1 MKKLLVA
8 NRGEIAIRA
17 FRAAT
22 QLGIRTVAILPVE
35 EERSGAL
42 HRIKADEAYVIG
54 AEGRPVR
61 AYLDHGAIVAKAV
74 EVGADAI
81 YPGYGFL
88 SESPALA
95 DACAAAGVTFVG
107 PSAEVLR
114 LTGNKMRA
122 RQAAEAAGL
131 PVLRQSA
138 PIDDGAAEGDIA
150 AAADEIGYPL
160 FVKAASGGGGRG
172 MRRVERA
179 GDLAE
184 AAQAARREAHSAFGD
199 GTVFLE
205 EAMTDVRHIEVQVL
219 ADAGGHVVHLYERDC
234 SVQRRFQKVVEM
246 APARDLDPAV
256 RERLLAD
263 AVRFAEAIGYENAGT
278 VEFLVEADSG
288 GAGGQSRASGGG
300 DADNGRQGGASGGG
314 TGGRHVFIEMNPR
327 IQVEHTVT
335 EEVTDVDLVES
346 QLRIAAGATLD
357 DLGLSQGSISLR
369 GCAMQCRVTAENPA
383 NDFRPDTGRI
393 VAYRPASGA
402 GVRLDGCVYQG
413 VEITPHFDSMIE
425 KITCRGP
432 SFETVVR
439 RMQRTLAEYRVRGVS
454 TNQPY
459 LQAILADAEFQAGPV
474 TTTFIDDRPELTA
487 ASVGADRATRLLRYL
502 ADVTVHQPN
511 GPAPTRVDPA
521 TKLPARADDPRA
533 VGVAAATSAEPADR
547 LPPASG
553 SVDPAGKLRP
563 GTGSPPAGSRQ
574 RLAELGPAGFAAELR
589 AATAVAVT
597 DTTLRDAHQSILAT
611 RLRTIDLVAGARQMA
626 HSMPQL
632 LSLECWGGATFDVA
646 LRFLHE
652 DPWERLRQIRA
663 AAPNICTQML
673 LRGRNTVGY
682 SPYPDTVA
690 HEFVAEAAA
699 CGMDIFRV
707 FDAFNSIDQMRP
719 AIDAVIDAGAVAEGT
734 ICYSGNLSSPHEDLY
749 TLDYY
754 LGVAEQL
761 DRAGAHILCIK
772 DMAGLLRPP
781 AAATL
786 VSALRERFGQPVHL
800 HTHDTGG
807 GQLATYLAAVDA
819 GVNAIDAAAPPLS
832 GMTSQP
838 SIASVVAMTDDTER
852 ATGLSLD
859 AIGDMEPYWEAVR
872 RVYAPFE
879 AGLPSPTGTVYR
891 HEIPGGQL
899 SNLRTQATALGLG
912 HRFEEVE
919 RLYAACNELLG
930 RPIKVTPSS
939 KVVGD
944 LALHL
949 VASGVTPDELAAR
962 PAEADLPDSVIGFLH
977 GELGTPP
984 GGFPEPFRTQATEGR
999 DWAPNAKD
1007 LTDNDLAGLAAD
1019 RSATLNRLLFP
1030 TPAAAQ
1036 AENAERYGD
1045 LSVLPSLLF
1054 WYGLE
1059 PRADDTA
1066 VVLGPGVRLLL
1077 GLRSISEPN
1086 DEGIRM
1092 VSFRVNGQPRDIDTL
1107 DRTVAADRTEHAR
1120 ADPSVPGHVAAPFR
1134 GSVNVSVAEGDHVT
1148 AGDTVA
1154 VIEAMKM
1161 ESSISAPVT
1170 GTVVSVAAT
1179 PGALLEPGDLIAEIR
1194 PAGRSGSPE
1203 TDHDA

>member
-54 AEGRPVR
+54 EEGRPVR
-61 AYLDHGAIVAKAV
+61 AYLDHEAIVSTAV

-122 RQAAEAAGL
+122 REAAEEAGL
-131 PVLRQSA
+131 PVLRQSV
-138 PIDDGAAEGDIA
+138 PVDGVAADITNTA
-150 AAADEIGYPL
+150 AAIGYPL

-172 MRRVERA
+172 MRRVERPD
-179 GDLAE
+179 DLAE
-184 AAQAARREAHSAFGD
+184 AVEAARREAHSAFGD

-205 EAMTDVRHIEVQVL
+205 EAMTDVRHIEAQVL
-219 ADAGGHVVHLYERDC
+219 ADGGGNVVHLFERDC

-246 APARDLDPAV
+246 APARDLGDGV
-256 RERLLAD
+256 RQQLLAD
-263 AVRFAEAIGYENAGT
+263 AVRFAEAIGYVNAGT
-278 VEFLVEADSG
+278 VEFLV
-288 GAGGQSRASGGG
+288 
-300 DADNGRQGGASGGG
+300 DA
-314 TGGRHVFIEMNPR
+314 GGRHVFIEMNPR

-335 EEVTDVDLVES
+335 EEVTDIDLVES
-346 QLRIAAGATLD
+346 QLRIASGATLA
-357 DLGLSQGSISLR
+357 DLRLSQERISLR
-369 GCAMQCRVTAENPA
+369 GVAMQCRVTAENPA

-432 SFETVVR
+432 DFDTVVR

-459 LQAILADAEFQAGPV
+459 LQAILADSQFRAGPV

-502 ADVTVHQPN
+502 ADVTVHRPN
-511 GPAPTRVDPA
+511 GPAPTSTDPA
-521 TKLPARADDPRA
+521 
-533 VGVAAATSAEPADR
+533 S
-547 LPPASG
+547 
-553 SVDPAGKLRP
+553 KLRATP
-563 GTGSPPAGSRQ
+563 PTPPAGSRQ
-574 RLAELGPAGFAAELR
+574 RLDELGPAGFAADLR
-589 AATAVAVT
+589 AASNVAVT

-626 HSMPQL
+626 HHMAQL
-632 LSLECWGGATFDVA
+632 LSIECWGGATFDVA

-652 DPWERLRQIRA
+652 DPWERLRRIRA
-663 AAPNICTQML
+663 AVPNICTQML

-719 AIDAVIDAGAVAEGT
+719 AIEAVIDAGAVAEGT
-734 ICYSGNLSSPHEDLY
+734 ICYSGNLTSPDEDLY
-749 TLDYY
+749 TRDYY

-761 DRAGAHILCIK
+761 DGAGAHILCIK

-781 AAATL
+781 AATTL
-786 VSALRERFGQPVHL
+786 VSALRDRFPQPVHL
-800 HTHDTGG
+800 HTHDTAG
-807 GQLATYLAAVDA
+807 GQLATYLAAIESGVDA
-819 GVNAIDAAAPPLS
+819 IDGAAPPLS

-838 SIASVVAMTDDTER
+838 SIASIVAMTDDTER

-879 AGLPSPTGTVYR
+879 AGLQSPTGTVYR

-899 SNLRTQATALGLG
+899 SNLRAQARALGLG

-949 VASGVTPDELAAR
+949 VASGVTPDELAAH
-962 PAEADLPDSVIGFLH
+962 PAAADLPDSVIGFLH

-999 DWAPNAKD
+999 DWTPKTKD
-1007 LTDNDLAGLAAD
+1007 LSDDDLAGLAGD
-1019 RSATLNRLLFP
+1019 RAGTLNRLLFS
-1030 TPAAAQ
+1030 TPSAAQ
-1036 AENAERYGD
+1036 AENTERYGD

-1054 WYGLE
+1054 WYGLDAHAE
-1059 PRADDTA
+1059 DTA
-1066 VVLGPGVRLLL
+1066 VALGPGVRLLL

-1107 DRTVAADRTEHAR
+1107 DRTVAADRPTHAR
-1120 ADPSVPGHVAAPFR
+1120 ADSSVPGHVAAPFR
-1134 GSVNVSVAEGDHVT
+1134 GSVNVSVAEGDLVS
-1148 AGDTVA
+1148 AGDTIA

-1170 GTVVSVAAT
+1170 GTVVSIAAA

-1203 TDHDA
+1203 TEHDT

>member
-54 AEGRPVR
+54 EEGRPVR
-61 AYLDHGAIVAKAV
+61 AYLDHEAIVATAV

-95 DACAAAGVTFVG
+95 YACAAAGVTFVG

-122 RQAAEAAGL
+122 RRAAEEAGL
-131 PVLRQSA
+131 PVLAQSA
-138 PIDDGAAEGDIA
+138 PVDDGAAEADIVA
-150 AAADEIGYPL
+150 AATEIGFPL

-172 MRRVERA
+172 MRRVERPD
-179 GDLAE
+179 DLSE
-184 AAQAARREAHSAFGD
+184 AVNAARREAHSAFGD

-205 EAMTDVRHIEVQVL
+205 EAMADVRHIEAQIL
-219 ADAGGHVVHLYERDC
+219 ADGGGHVVHLFERDC

-246 APARDLDPAV
+246 APARDLDPV
-256 RERLLAD
+256 TRQRLLAD
-263 AVRFAEAIGYENAGT
+263 AVRFAQAIGYENAGT
-278 VEFLVEADSG
+278 VEFLVETAAQGAGRGDRARHERG
-288 GAGGQSRASGGG
+288 GAEVAH
-300 DADNGRQGGASGGG
+300 
-314 TGGRHVFIEMNPR
+314 RHVFIEMNPR

-335 EEVTDVDLVES
+335 EEVTDIDLVES
-346 QLRIAAGATLD
+346 QLRIASGATLA
-357 DLGLSQGSISLR
+357 DLGLSQERISLR
-369 GCAMQCRVTAENPA
+369 GVAMQCRVTAENPA

-432 SFETVVR
+432 DFDTVVR

-459 LQAILADAEFQAGPV
+459 LQAILADSQFRAGPV

-502 ADVTVHQPN
+502 ADVTIHQPH
-511 GPAPTRVDPA
+511 GPAPTDVDPA
-521 TKLPARADDPRA
+521 TKLGVTPR
-533 VGVAAATSAEPADR
+533 TPS
-547 LPPASG
+547 
-553 SVDPAGKLRP
+553 
-563 GTGSPPAGSRQ
+563 AGSKQ
-574 RLAELGPAGFAAELR
+574 RLDELGPAGFAADLR
-589 AATAVAVT
+589 AANAVAVT

-626 HSMPQL
+626 HVMPQL
-632 LSLECWGGATFDVA
+632 FSLECWGGATFDVA

-652 DPWERLRQIRA
+652 DPWQRLRQIRA

-682 SPYPDTVA
+682 SPYPDTLA
-690 HEFVAEAAA
+690 HQFVAEAAE

-719 AIDAVIDAGAVAEGT
+719 AIEAVIDAGAIAEGT
-734 ICYSGNLSSPHEDLY
+734 ICYSGNLTSPDEDLY

-754 LGVAEQL
+754 LGIASQL
-761 DRAGAHILCIK
+761 DQAGAHILCIK

-786 VSALRERFGQPVHL
+786 VIALRDRFSQPVHL

-807 GQLATYLAAVDA
+807 GQLATYLAAIDA
-819 GVNAIDAAAPPLS
+819 GVDAIDGAAPPLS

-838 SIASVVAMTDDTER
+838 SIASIVAMTDDTER

-859 AIGDMEPYWEAVR
+859 AVGDMEPYWEAVR

-879 AGLPSPTGTVYR
+879 AGLASPTGTVYR

-899 SNLRTQATALGLG
+899 SNLRSQARALGIG

-919 RLYAACNELLG
+919 QLYAACNELLG

-949 VASGVTPDELAAR
+949 VASGVTPDELAAH
-962 PAEADLPDSVIGFLH
+962 PASADLPDSVIGFLH

-984 GGFPEPFRTQATEGR
+984 GGFAEPFRSQAIQGR
-999 DWAPNAKD
+999 DWAPKTSD
-1007 LTDNDLAGLAAD
+1007 LSDDDMAGLAGD
-1019 RSATLNRLLFP
+1019 RAGTLNRLLFP
-1030 TPAAAQ
+1030 TPSAAQ
-1036 AENAERYGD
+1036 AENTERYGD

-1054 WYGLE
+1054 WYGLD
-1059 PRADDTA
+1059 PHADDTA

-1077 GLRSISEPN
+1077 GLRSIGEPN
-1086 DEGIRM
+1086 DEGIRL

-1107 DRTVAADRTEHAR
+1107 DRTVAADRPEHAR
-1120 ADPSVPGHVAAPFR
+1120 ADPSVPGQVAAPFR
-1134 GSVNVSVAEGDHVT
+1134 GSVNVSVAAGDKVT
-1148 AGDTVA
+1148 AGDTMA

-1161 ESSISAPVT
+1161 ESSISAPVS
-1170 GTVVSVAAT
+1170 GTVVAIAAA

-1194 PAGRSGSPE
+1194 PTGRSGSPE
-1203 TDHDA
+1203 TEHDT

>member
-54 AEGRPVR
+54 TEGRPVR
-61 AYLDHGAIVAKAV
+61 AYLDHEAIVAKAV

-88 SESPALA
+88 SESPDLA
-95 DACAAAGVTFVG
+95 DACAAAGITFVG
-107 PSAEVLR
+107 PSAGALR

-122 RQAAEAAGL
+122 REAAEAAGL
-131 PVLRQSA
+131 PVLRQS
-138 PIDDGAAEGDIA
+138 PPVDDDAAEVDIA
-150 AAADEIGYPL
+150 SAASAIGFPL

-172 MRRVERA
+172 MRRVERTEN
-179 GDLAE
+179 LAE
-184 AAQAARREAHSAFGD
+184 AVDAARREAHSAFGD

-205 EAMTDVRHIEVQVL
+205 EAMTDVRHIEAQVL
-219 ADAGGHVVHLYERDC
+219 ADASGRVVHLYERDC

-256 RERLLAD
+256 RQQLLAD
-263 AVRFAEAIGYENAGT
+263 AVRFAEAIGYVNAGT
-278 VEFLVEADSG
+278 VEFLVEPS
-288 GAGGQSRASGGG
+288 
-300 DADNGRQGGASGGG
+300 
-314 TGGRHVFIEMNPR
+314 GRHVFIEMNPR

-335 EEVTDVDLVES
+335 EEVTDIDLVES

-357 DLGLSQGSISLR
+357 DLGLSQDRISVR
-369 GCAMQCRVTAENPA
+369 GFAMQCRVTAENPA

-432 SFETVVR
+432 DFDTVVR

-459 LQAILADAEFQAGPV
+459 LQAILADAQFQSEPV

-502 ADVTVHQPN
+502 ADVTVHQPH
-511 GPAPTRVDPA
+511 GPAPTHVDPA
-521 TKLPARADDPRA
+521 TKLAPTPR
-533 VGVAAATSAEPADR
+533 T
-547 LPPASG
+547 PPDG
-553 SVDPAGKLRP
+553 SK
-563 GTGSPPAGSRQ
+563 Q
-574 RLAELGPAGFAAELR
+574 RLDELGPAGFAADLR
-589 AATAVAVT
+589 AAGTVAVT

-626 HSMPQL
+626 HDMPQL
-632 LSLECWGGATFDVA
+632 LSMECWGGATFDVA

-652 DPWERLRQIRA
+652 DPWERLRRIRA

-690 HEFVAEAAA
+690 HEFVAEAAE

-719 AIDAVIDAGAVAEGT
+719 AIEAVIEAGAVAEGT
-734 ICYSGNLSSPHEDLY
+734 ICYSGNLSSPDENLY

-754 LGVAEQL
+754 LSVAEHL
-761 DRAGAHILCIK
+761 DAAGVHILCIK

-781 AAATL
+781 AAETL
-786 VSALRERFGQPVHL
+786 VSALRERYAQPVHL

-807 GQLATYLAAVDA
+807 GQLATYLAAIDA
-819 GVNAIDAAAPPLS
+819 GVDAIDGAAPPLS

-838 SIASVVAMTDDTER
+838 SIASIVAMTDDTDR

-872 RVYAPFE
+872 HVYAPFE

-899 SNLRTQATALGLG
+899 SNLRAQARALGLG

-919 RLYAACNELLG
+919 RLYAACSDLLG

-949 VASGVTPDELAAR
+949 VASGVSPEELAGD
-962 PAEADLPDSVIGFLH
+962 PAGADLPDSVIGFLH

-984 GGFPEPFRTQATEGR
+984 GGFPEPFRTHATEGR
-999 DWAPNAKD
+999 DWAPKTKD
-1007 LTDNDLAGLAAD
+1007 LTDDDMAGLAAD
-1019 RSATLNRLLFP
+1019 RAATLNRLLFP
-1030 TPAAAQ
+1030 TPSAAHS
-1036 AENAERYGD
+1036 ENTHRYGD

-1054 WYGLE
+1054 WYGLD
-1059 PRADDTA
+1059 PHDDDTA

-1077 GLRSISEPN
+1077 GLRSIGEPN
-1086 DEGIRM
+1086 DEGIRL

-1107 DRTVAADRTEHAR
+1107 DRTVAVDRPEHAR

-1134 GSVNVSVAEGDHVT
+1134 GSVNVSVSEGDQVE

-1170 GTVVSVAAT
+1170 GTVISVAAAS
-1179 PGALLEPGDLIAEIR
+1179 GSLLEPGDLIAEIR

-1203 TDHDA
+1203 SEHDG

>member
-1 MKKLLVA
+1 MEKLLVA

-54 AEGRPVR
+54 TPGRPVR
-61 AYLDHGAIVAKAV
+61 AYLDHAAIVAKAV

-88 SESPALA
+88 SESPDLA
-95 DACAAAGVTFVG
+95 AACDAAGVTFVG
-107 PSAEVLR
+107 PGEAVLK

-122 RQAAEAAGL
+122 RQAALEAGL
-131 PVLRQSA
+131 PVLRQSP
-138 PIDDGAAEGDIA
+138 PIEHPDEAAGHA
-150 AAADEIGYPL
+150 QPIGFPL

-172 MRRVERA
+172 MRRVEHP
-179 GDLAE
+179 DNLAE
-184 AAQAARREAHSAFGD
+184 AVEAARREAESAFGD
-199 GTVFLE
+199 PTVFLE

-219 ADAGGHVVHLYERDC
+219 ADGTGNVVHLFERDC

-246 APARDLDPAV
+246 APARDLDEAV
-256 RERLLAD
+256 RQGLLDD
-263 AVRFAEAIGYENAGT
+263 AVGFASSINYTNAGT
-278 VEFLVEADSG
+278 VEFLVDR
-288 GAGGQSRASGGG
+288 AGRY
-300 DADNGRQGGASGGG
+300 
-314 TGGRHVFIEMNPR
+314 VFIEMNPR

-346 QLRIAAGATLD
+346 QLLVAGGSTLPE
-357 DLGLSQGSISLR
+357 LGLSQEEIKLR
-369 GCAMQCRVTAENPA
+369 GFAMQCRVTAEDPS

-425 KITCRGP
+425 KITCRGKD
-432 SFETVVR
+432 FDTVVR

-459 LQAILADAEFQAGPV
+459 LQAILGDEQFRAGPV
-474 TTTFIDDRPELTA
+474 TTSFIDDRPELTA
-487 ASVGADRATRLLRYL
+487 ASVGANRATRLLRYL
-502 ADVTVHQPN
+502 ADVTVHLPN
-511 GPAPTRVDPA
+511 GAAPTRVNPA
-521 TKLPARADDPRA
+521 SKLPP
-533 VGVAAATSAEPADR
+533 TPE
-547 LPPASG
+547 
-553 SVDPAGKLRP
+553 GK
-563 GTGSPPAGSRQ
+563 PPAGSRQ
-574 RLAELGPAGFAAELR
+574 RLLEIGPEKFAAELR
-589 AATAVAVT
+589 ASKHVAVT

-611 RLRTIDLVAGARQMA
+611 RLRTIDLVTGARQMS

-632 LSLECWGGATFDVA
+632 LSMECWGGATFDVA

-652 DPWERLRQIRA
+652 DPWERLARIRE

-682 SPYPDTVA
+682 SPYPDSVA
-690 HEFVAEAAA
+690 GHFVAEAVAT
-699 CGMDIFRV
+699 GMDIFRV
-707 FDAFNSIDQMRP
+707 FDAFNSIDQMGP
-719 AIDAVIDAGAVAEGT
+719 AIAAVIEAGAIAEGT
-734 ICYSGNLSSPHEDLY
+734 ICYSGNLSSPAEDLY

-754 LGVAEQL
+754 LGVAEHL
-761 DRAGAHILCIK
+761 VEAGVHILCVK
-772 DMAGLLRPP
+772 DMAGVLRPS

-786 VSALRERFGQPVHL
+786 ISALRARFDQPVHL
-800 HTHDTGG
+800 HTHDTAG
-807 GQLATYLAAVDA
+807 GQLATYLAAIDA
-819 GVNAIDAAAPPLS
+819 GVDAIDAAAPPLS

-838 SIASVVAMTDDTER
+838 SIASVVAMTDDSER

-859 AIGDMEPYWEAVR
+859 AIGDLEPYWEAVR

-879 AGLPSPTGTVYR
+879 AGLQSPTGTVYR

-899 SNLRTQATALGLG
+899 SNLRSQARALGLG

-919 RLYAACNELLG
+919 RLYAACNKLLG

-949 VASGVTPDELAAR
+949 VASGVTPEQLMADPR
-962 PAEADLPDSVIGFLH
+962 GVDLPDSVVGFLH
-977 GELGTPP
+977 GQLGEPP
-984 GGFPEPFRTQATEGR
+984 GGFPEPFRSRATEGR
-999 DWAPNAKD
+999 PWTPDRKD
-1007 LTDNDLAGLAAD
+1007 LTAADEVGLAKD
-1019 RSATLNRLLFP
+1019 RRTTLNRLLFP
-1030 TPAAAQ
+1030 TPSASQ
-1036 AENAERYGD
+1036 TEKQERYGD
-1045 LSVLPSLLF
+1045 LSLLPSLLF
-1054 WYGLE
+1054 WYGLDPHSE
-1059 PRADDTA
+1059 DTA
-1066 VVLGPGVRLLL
+1066 VVLGRGVRLLL

-1086 DEGIRM
+1086 DEGIRI

-1107 DRTVAADRTEHAR
+1107 DRTVASDRPEQAR
-1120 ADPSVPGHVAAPFR
+1120 ADPTKPGHVAAPFR
-1134 GSVNVSVAEGDHVT
+1134 GAVTVSVLVGEQVS

-1161 ESSISAPVT
+1161 ESSVSAPVD
-1170 GTVVSVAAT
+1170 GTIESISAA
-1179 PGALLEPGDLIAEIR
+1179 PGGLLEPGDLILEIR
-1194 PAGRSGSPE
+1194 PAGRAASPE
-1203 TDHDA
+1203 YVT

>member
-1 MKKLLVA
+1 MPPVGGVIKPEIIMEKLLVA

-17 FRAAT
+17 LRAAT

-54 AEGRPVR
+54 TEGRPVR
-61 AYLDHGAIVAKAV
+61 AYLDHEAIVAKAV

-88 SESPALA
+88 SESPDLA

-107 PSAEVLR
+107 PSGEVLR
-114 LTGNKMRA
+114 LTGNKIRA
-122 RQAAEAAGL
+122 RQAADEAGL

-138 PIDDGAAEGDIA
+138 PIDPDSDIDVVA
-150 AAADEIGYPL
+150 TATGIGYPL

-172 MRRVERA
+172 MRRVERPS
-179 GDLAE
+179 DLSE
-184 AAQAARREAHSAFGD
+184 AIDAARREAHSAFGD

-205 EAMTDVRHIEVQVL
+205 EAMTHVRHIEAQVL
-219 ADAGGHVVHLYERDC
+219 ADAGGSVVHLYERDC

-256 RERLLAD
+256 RGQLLAD
-263 AVRFAEAIGYENAGT
+263 AVRFAEAIGYANAGT
-278 VEFLVEADSG
+278 VEFLVD
-288 GAGGQSRASGGG
+288 AS
-300 DADNGRQGGASGGG
+300 
-314 TGGRHVFIEMNPR
+314 GRHVFIEMNPR

-346 QLRIAAGATLD
+346 QLRIASGATLD
-357 DLGLSQGSISLR
+357 DLGLSQGNISLR
-369 GCAMQCRVTAENPA
+369 GFALQCRVTAENPA

-432 SFETVVR
+432 SFDTVVR

-459 LQAILADAEFQAGPV
+459 LQAILADAEFRAGPV

-511 GPAPTRVDPA
+511 GSAPTRVDPA
-521 TKLPARADDPRA
+521 SKLAPTPR
-533 VGVAAATSAEPADR
+533 T
-547 LPPASG
+547 PPDG
-553 SVDPAGKLRP
+553 SK
-563 GTGSPPAGSRQ
+563 Q
-574 RLAELGPAGFAAELR
+574 RLDKLGPPGFAAELR
-589 AATAVAVT
+589 AATTVAIT

-626 HSMPQL
+626 HNMPQL
-632 LSLECWGGATFDVA
+632 LSMECWGGATFDVA

-652 DPWERLRQIRA
+652 DPWERLRRIRA

-690 HEFVAEAAA
+690 HEFVAEAAE
-699 CGMDIFRV
+699 CGMDIFRM

-719 AIDAVIDAGAVAEGT
+719 AIEAVIETGAVAEGT
-734 ICYSGNLSSPHEDLY
+734 ICYSGNLSSPDEDLY

-761 DRAGAHILCIK
+761 DAAGVHILCIK

-781 AAATL
+781 AATTL
-786 VSALRERFGQPVHL
+786 VSALRDRFAQPVHL

-807 GQLATYLAAVDA
+807 GQLATYLAAIDA
-819 GVNAIDAAAPPLS
+819 GVDAIDGAAPPLS

-838 SIASVVAMTDDTER
+838 SIASIVAMTDDTDR

-872 RVYAPFE
+872 HVYAPFE

-899 SNLRTQATALGLG
+899 SNLRSQARALGLG

-919 RLYAACNELLG
+919 RLYAACNDLLG

-949 VASGVTPDELAAR
+949 VASGVSPAELAGD
-962 PAEADLPDSVIGFLH
+962 PAGADLPDSVIGFLH

-984 GGFPEPFRTQATEGR
+984 GGFPEPFRTHATKGR
-999 DWAPNAKD
+999 DWAPKTKD
-1007 LTDNDLAGLAAD
+1007 LTDDDVAGLAAD
-1019 RSATLNRLLFP
+1019 RAATLNRLLFP

-1036 AENAERYGD
+1036 DENTHRYGD

-1054 WYGLE
+1054 WYGLD
-1059 PRADDTA
+1059 PHDDDTA

-1077 GLRSISEPN
+1077 GLRSIGEPN
-1086 DEGIRM
+1086 DEGIRL

-1107 DRTVAADRTEHAR
+1107 DRTVAVDRPEHAR

-1134 GSVNVSVAEGDHVT
+1134 GAVNVSVSEGDQVE

-1161 ESSISAPVT
+1161 ESSISSPVT
-1170 GTVVSVAAT
+1170 GTVISVAAAS
-1179 PGALLEPGDLIAEIR
+1179 GSLLEPGDLIAEIR

-1203 TDHDA
+1203 SEHDG

>member
-1 MKKLLVA
+1 MDKLLVA

-54 AEGRPVR
+54 EEGRPVR
-61 AYLDHGAIVAKAV
+61 AYLNHEAIVAKAV

-88 SESPALA
+88 SESPDLA
-95 DACAAAGVTFVG
+95 DACAPAGVTFVG

-122 RQAAEAAGL
+122 RIAAAEAGL
-131 PVLRQSA
+131 PVLAQSSPVGEGA
-138 PIDDGAAEGDIA
+138 TDGDVTSAAEQ
-150 AAADEIGYPL
+150 IGFPL

-172 MRRVERA
+172 MRRVERPD
-179 GDLAE
+179 DLGE
-184 AAQAARREAHSAFGD
+184 AIEAARREAHSAFGD

-205 EAMTDVRHIEVQVL
+205 EAMTDVRHIEAQVL
-219 ADAGGHVVHLYERDC
+219 ADAEGNVVHLYERDC

-246 APARDLDPAV
+246 APARVLDSAV
-256 RERLLAD
+256 RRNLLAD
-263 AVRFAEAIGYENAGT
+263 AVRFAEAIGYVNAGT
-278 VEFLVEADSG
+278 VEFLV
-288 GAGGQSRASGGG
+288 
-300 DADNGRQGGASGGG
+300 DAA
-314 TGGRHVFIEMNPR
+314 GRHVFIEMNPR

-335 EEVTDVDLVES
+335 EEVTDIDLVES
-346 QLRIAAGATLD
+346 QLRIAAGANLAD
-357 DLGLSQGSISLR
+357 FGLSQERVSLR
-369 GCAMQCRVTAENPA
+369 GFAMQCRVTAENPA

-425 KITCRGP
+425 KITCRG
-432 SFETVVR
+432 SDFDTVVR

-454 TNQPY
+454 TNQPF
-459 LQAILADAEFQAGPV
+459 LQAILANPQFRDGPV

-502 ADVTVHQPN
+502 ADVTVHQPH
-511 GPAPTRVDPA
+511 GPAPTGTDPA
-521 TKLPARADDPRA
+521 
-533 VGVAAATSAEPADR
+533 S
-547 LPPASG
+547 
-553 SVDPAGKLRP
+553 KLRP
-563 GTGSPPAGSRQ
+563 TPRTPPPGSKQ
-574 RLAELGPAGFAAELR
+574 RLDELGPVGFAADLR
-589 AATAVAVT
+589 AASGVAVT

-611 RLRTIDLVAGARQMA
+611 RLRTIDLVAGARHMS
-626 HSMPQL
+626 HDMSQL
-632 LSLECWGGATFDVA
+632 LSIECWGGATFDVA

-652 DPWERLRQIRA
+652 DPWERLRRIRR

-682 SPYPDTVA
+682 SPYPDIVA
-690 HEFVAEAAA
+690 HEFVAEAAE

-719 AIDAVIDAGAVAEGT
+719 AIEAVIETGAVAEGT
-734 ICYSGNLSSPHEDLY
+734 ICYSGNLTSPDEDLY

-781 AAATL
+781 AATTL
-786 VSALRERFGQPVHL
+786 VSALRERFAQPVHL

-807 GQLATYLAAVDA
+807 GQLATYFAAIEAGVDA
-819 GVNAIDAAAPPLS
+819 IDGAAPPLS

-838 SIASVVAMTDDTER
+838 SIASIVAMTDDTER

-899 SNLRTQATALGLG
+899 SNLRAQANALGLG

-919 RLYAACNELLG
+919 QLYAACNGLLG

-949 VASGVTPDELAAR
+949 VASGVSPDELAAD
-962 PAEADLPDSVIGFLH
+962 PASADLPDSVIGFLH

-984 GGFPEPFRTQATEGR
+984 GGFPEPFRTQATTGR
-999 DWAPNAKD
+999 DWSPKTKD
-1007 LTDNDLAGLAAD
+1007 LSDKDTASLASD
-1019 RSATLNRLLFP
+1019 RASTLNRLLFP
-1030 TPAAAQ
+1030 TPTAAQ
-1036 AENAERYGD
+1036 AENTDRYGD

-1054 WYGLE
+1054 WYGLDAHDE
-1059 PRADDTA
+1059 DTA
-1066 VVLGPGVRLLL
+1066 VELGPGVRLLL
-1077 GLRSISEPN
+1077 GLRSIGEPD
-1086 DEGIRM
+1086 DEGIRL

-1107 DRTVAADRTEHAR
+1107 DRTVAVDRPEHAR
-1120 ADPSVPGHVAAPFR
+1120 ADPTVPGHVAAPFR
-1134 GSVNVSVAEGDHVT
+1134 GSVNVSVAEGDVVA

-1161 ESSISAPVT
+1161 ESSISAPVS
-1170 GTVVSVAAT
+1170 GTVISISAA

-1194 PAGRSGSPE
+1194 PTGRSGSPE
-1203 TDHDA
+1203 STHDG

>member
-54 AEGRPVR
+54 EEGRPVR
-61 AYLDHGAIVAKAV
+61 AYLDHEAIVSTAV

-122 RQAAEAAGL
+122 REAAEEAGL
-131 PVLRQSA
+131 PVLRQSV
-138 PIDDGAAEGDIA
+138 PVDGVAADITNTA
-150 AAADEIGYPL
+150 AAIGYPL

-172 MRRVERA
+172 MRRVERPD
-179 GDLAE
+179 DLAE
-184 AAQAARREAHSAFGD
+184 AVEAARREAHSAFGD

-205 EAMTDVRHIEVQVL
+205 EAMTDVRHIEAQVL
-219 ADAGGHVVHLYERDC
+219 ADSGGNVVHLFERDC

-246 APARDLDPAV
+246 APARDLGDGV
-256 RERLLAD
+256 RQQLLAD
-263 AVRFAEAIGYENAGT
+263 AVRFAEAIGYVNAGT
-278 VEFLVEADSG
+278 VEFLV
-288 GAGGQSRASGGG
+288 
-300 DADNGRQGGASGGG
+300 DA
-314 TGGRHVFIEMNPR
+314 GGRHVFIEMNPR

-335 EEVTDVDLVES
+335 EEVTDIDLVES
-346 QLRIAAGATLD
+346 QLRIASGATLA
-357 DLGLSQGSISLR
+357 DLRLSQERISLR
-369 GCAMQCRVTAENPA
+369 GVAMQCRVTAENPA

-432 SFETVVR
+432 DFDTVVR

-459 LQAILADAEFQAGPV
+459 LQAILADSQFRAGPV

-502 ADVTVHQPN
+502 ADVTIHQPH
-511 GPAPTRVDPA
+511 GPAPTDVDPA
-521 TKLPARADDPRA
+521 TKLGVTPR
-533 VGVAAATSAEPADR
+533 T
-547 LPPASG
+547 
-553 SVDPAGKLRP
+553 
-563 GTGSPPAGSRQ
+563 PPAGSRQ
-574 RLAELGPAGFAAELR
+574 RLDELGPAGFAADLR
-589 AATAVAVT
+589 ATSAVAVT

-626 HSMPQL
+626 HDTAQL
-632 LSLECWGGATFDVA
+632 LSIECWGGATFDVA

-652 DPWERLRQIRA
+652 DPWERLRRIRA

-719 AIDAVIDAGAVAEGT
+719 AIEAVIDAGAVAEGT
-734 ICYSGNLSSPHEDLY
+734 ICYSGNLTSPDEDLY

-761 DRAGAHILCIK
+761 DSAGTHILCIK

-781 AAATL
+781 AATTL
-786 VSALRERFGQPVHL
+786 VSALRERFSQPVHL

-807 GQLATYLAAVDA
+807 GQLATYLAAIDA
-819 GVNAIDAAAPPLS
+819 GVDAIDGAAPPLS

-838 SIASVVAMTDDTER
+838 SIASIVAMTDDTER

-872 RVYAPFE
+872 RVYEPFE

-899 SNLRTQATALGLG
+899 SNLRSQAKALGIG

-944 LALHL
+944 LALHM
-949 VASGVTPDELAAR
+949 VAAGVTPDELAAD
-962 PAEADLPDSVIGFLH
+962 PAAADLPDSVIGFLH

-984 GGFPEPFRTQATEGR
+984 GGFPEPFRSRATEGR
-999 DWAPNAKD
+999 DWAPKTSD
-1007 LTDNDLAGLAAD
+1007 LSDDDIAGLAGNRAG
-1019 RSATLNRLLFP
+1019 TLNRLLFS
-1030 TPAAAQ
+1030 TPSAAQ
-1036 AENAERYGD
+1036 TENTERYGD

-1054 WYGLE
+1054 WYGLD
-1059 PRADDTA
+1059 PHADDTA
-1066 VVLGPGVRLLL
+1066 VALGPGVRLLL

-1107 DRTVAADRTEHAR
+1107 DRTVAADRPSHAR
-1120 ADPSVPGHVAAPFR
+1120 ADPSVPGQVAAPFR
-1134 GSVNVSVAEGDHVT
+1134 GSINVSVAEGDLVST
-1148 AGDTVA
+1148 GEVIA

-1170 GTVVSVAAT
+1170 GTVVAITAA

-1203 TDHDA
+1203 TEHDT

>member
-1 MKKLLVA
+1 MEKLLVA

-54 AEGRPVR
+54 EPGRPVR

-74 EVGADAI
+74 EVGADAL

-88 SESPALA
+88 SESPDL
-95 DACAAAGVTFVG
+95 AAACDAAGITFVG
-107 PSAEVLR
+107 PSEAVLK

-122 RQAAEAAGL
+122 RQAALEAGL
-131 PVLRQSA
+131 PVLRQSP
-138 PIDDGAAEGDIA
+138 PIEHPDEAAGYA
-150 AAADEIGYPL
+150 QQIGFPL
-160 FVKAASGGGGRG
+160 FVKASSGGGGRG
-172 MRRVERA
+172 MRRVERP
-179 GDLAE
+179 DNLAE
-184 AAQAARREAHSAFGD
+184 AVEAARREAESAFGD
-199 GTVFLE
+199 PTVFLE

-219 ADAGGHVVHLYERDC
+219 ADGIGNVLHLFERDC

-246 APARDLDPAV
+246 APARDLDATV
-256 RERLLAD
+256 RQSLLDD
-263 AVRFAEAIGYENAGT
+263 AVRFASSINYENAGT
-278 VEFLVEADSG
+278 VEFLVDRAD
-288 GAGGQSRASGGG
+288 RY
-300 DADNGRQGGASGGG
+300 
-314 TGGRHVFIEMNPR
+314 VFIEMNPR

-346 QLRIAAGATLD
+346 QLLVAAGSTLPE
-357 DLGLSQGSISLR
+357 LGLYQEGIQLR
-369 GCAMQCRVTAENPA
+369 GFAMQCRVTAEDPS

-425 KITCRGP
+425 KITCRGKD
-432 SFETVVR
+432 FDTVVR

-459 LQAILADAEFQAGPV
+459 LQAILGDEQFRAGPV
-474 TTTFIDDRPELTA
+474 TTSFIDDRPELTA
-487 ASVGADRATRLLRYL
+487 ASVGANRATRLLRYL
-502 ADVTVHQPN
+502 ADVTVHLPH
-511 GPAPTRVDPA
+511 GAAPTRVNPA
-521 TKLPARADDPRA
+521 SKLPPTPQ
-533 VGVAAATSAEPADR
+533 GQ
-547 LPPASG
+547 
-553 SVDPAGKLRP
+553 
-563 GTGSPPAGSRQ
+563 PPAGSRQ
-574 RLAELGPAGFAAELR
+574 RLLELGPEKFAAGLR
-589 AATAVAVT
+589 ASEHVAVT

-611 RLRTIDLVAGARQMA
+611 RLRTIDLVTGARHMA

-632 LSLECWGGATFDVA
+632 LSMECWGGATFDVA

-652 DPWERLRQIRA
+652 DPWERLARIRE

-682 SPYPDTVA
+682 SPYPDSVA
-690 HEFVAEAAA
+690 GHFVAEAAA
-699 CGMDIFRV
+699 TGMDIFRV
-707 FDAFNSIDQMRP
+707 FDAFNSIDQMGP
-719 AIDAVIDAGAVAEGT
+719 AIAAVIDVGAVAEGA
-734 ICYSGNLSSPHEDLY
+734 ICYTGNLSSPAEDLY

-754 LGVAEQL
+754 LGVAEHL
-761 DRAGAHILCIK
+761 AEAGVHILCIK
-772 DMAGLLRPP
+772 DMAGVLRPS

-786 VSALRERFGQPVHL
+786 VSALRARFDQPVHL
-800 HTHDTGG
+800 HTHDTAG
-807 GQLATYLAAVDA
+807 GQLATYLAAIDA
-819 GVNAIDAAAPPLS
+819 GVDAIDAAAPPLS

-838 SIASVVAMTDDTER
+838 SIASVVAMTDDSER

-859 AIGDMEPYWEAVR
+859 AIGDLEPYWEAVR

-879 AGLPSPTGTVYR
+879 AGLQSPTGTVYR

-899 SNLRTQATALGLG
+899 SNLRSQARALGLG

-949 VASGVTPDELAAR
+949 VASGVTPEQLLADPR
-962 PAEADLPDSVIGFLH
+962 SVDLPDSVVGFLH
-977 GELGTPP
+977 GQLGEPP
-984 GGFPEPFRTQATEGR
+984 GGFPEPFRSRATEGHPWTPDR
-999 DWAPNAKD
+999 KD
-1007 LTDNDLAGLAAD
+1007 LTAADEAGLAKD
-1019 RSATLNRLLFP
+1019 RRATLNRLLFP
-1030 TPAAAQ
+1030 TPSASQ
-1036 AENAERYGD
+1036 TEKQERYGD
-1045 LSVLPSLLF
+1045 LSLLPSLLF
-1054 WYGLE
+1054 WYGLDPHSE
-1059 PRADDTA
+1059 DTA
-1066 VVLGPGVRLLL
+1066 VVLGRGVRLLL
-1077 GLRSISEPN
+1077 GLTSISEPN
-1086 DEGIRM
+1086 DEGIRI
-1092 VSFRVNGQPRDIDTL
+1092 VSFRVNGQPRDIDTI
-1107 DRTVAADRTEHAR
+1107 DRTVASDRPEQAR
-1120 ADPSVPGHVAAPFR
+1120 ADPTKPGHVAAPFR
-1134 GSVNVSVAEGDHVT
+1134 GAVTVSVAVGDQVS

-1161 ESSISAPVT
+1161 ESSVSAPVD
-1170 GTVVSVAAT
+1170 GTIEAISAT
-1179 PGALLEPGDLIAEIR
+1179 PGGLLEPGDLILEIR
-1194 PAGRSGSPE
+1194 PAGRAASPE
-1203 TDHDA
+1203 YVT

>member
-54 AEGRPVR
+54 TEGRPVR
-61 AYLDHGAIVAKAV
+61 AYLDHEAIVATAV

-95 DACAAAGVTFVG
+95 DACAAAGITFVG
-107 PSAEVLR
+107 PSEEVLR

-122 RQAAEAAGL
+122 REAASAAGL
-131 PVLRQSA
+131 PVLAQSA
-138 PIDDGAAEGDIA
+138 PVDDNAAEADIADA
-150 AAADEIGYPL
+150 AAAIGYPL

-172 MRRVERA
+172 MRRVERLD
-179 GDLAE
+179 DLTE
-184 AAQAARREAHSAFGD
+184 AVEAARREAHSAFGD

-205 EAMTDVRHIEVQVL
+205 EAMTGVRHIEAQVL
-219 ADAGGHVVHLYERDC
+219 ADAGGNVVHLYERDC

-246 APARDLDPAV
+246 APARDLDDGV
-256 RERLLAD
+256 RLRLLAD
-263 AVRFAEAIGYENAGT
+263 AVRFAESIGYANAGT
-278 VEFLVEADSG
+278 VEFLVEA
-288 GAGGQSRASGGG
+288 
-300 DADNGRQGGASGGG
+300 
-314 TGGRHVFIEMNPR
+314 GGRHVFIEMNPR

-335 EEVTDVDLVES
+335 EEVTDIDLVES
-346 QLRIAAGATLD
+346 QLRIASGATLA
-357 DLGLSQGSISLR
+357 DLGLSQERISMR
-369 GCAMQCRVTAENPA
+369 GVAMQCRVTAENPA

-432 SFETVVR
+432 DFDTVVR

-459 LQAILADAEFQAGPV
+459 LQAILADSQFRAGPV

-502 ADVTVHQPN
+502 ADVTIHQPN
-511 GPAPTRVDPA
+511 GPAPTDVDPA
-521 TKLPARADDPRA
+521 TKLGVTPR
-533 VGVAAATSAEPADR
+533 T
-547 LPPASG
+547 PP
-553 SVDPAGKLRP
+553 
-563 GTGSPPAGSRQ
+563 TGSKQ
-574 RLAELGPAGFAAELR
+574 RLDSLGPAGFAADLR
-589 AATAVAVT
+589 AANAVAVT

-626 HSMPQL
+626 HDMAQL
-632 LSLECWGGATFDVA
+632 LSIECWGGATFDVA

-652 DPWERLRQIRA
+652 DPWERLRRIRA

-719 AIDAVIDAGAVAEGT
+719 AIEAVIEAGAVAEGA
-734 ICYSGNLSSPHEDLY
+734 ICYSGNLTSPDEDLY

-761 DRAGAHILCIK
+761 DSAGTHILCIK

-781 AAATL
+781 AATTL

-807 GQLATYLAAVDA
+807 GQLATYLAAIDA
-819 GVNAIDAAAPPLS
+819 GVDAIDGAAPPLS

-838 SIASVVAMTDDTER
+838 SIASIVAMTDDTER

-899 SNLRTQATALGLG
+899 SNLRAQAKALGIG

-944 LALHL
+944 LALHM
-949 VASGVTPDELAAR
+949 VASGVTPDELAAH
-962 PAEADLPDSVIGFLH
+962 PATADLPDSVIGFLH

-984 GGFPEPFRTQATEGR
+984 GGFSEPFRSRATEGR
-999 DWAPNAKD
+999 DWEPKTSD
-1007 LTDNDLAGLAAD
+1007 LSDDDIAGLAGD
-1019 RSATLNRLLFP
+1019 RAGTLNRLLFP
-1030 TPAAAQ
+1030 TPSAAQ
-1036 AENAERYGD
+1036 AENSERYGD

-1054 WYGLE
+1054 WYGLD
-1059 PRADDTA
+1059 PHADDTA
-1066 VVLGPGVRLLL
+1066 VALGPGVRLLL

-1107 DRTVAADRTEHAR
+1107 DRTVAADRPTHAR
-1120 ADPSVPGHVAAPFR
+1120 ADPSVPGQVAAPFR
-1134 GSVNVSVAEGDHVT
+1134 GSVNVSVAEGDLVST
-1148 AGDTVA
+1148 GEVIA

-1170 GTVVSVAAT
+1170 GTVVAIAAA

-1203 TDHDA
+1203 TEHDT

>member
-1 MKKLLVA
+1 MPPVGGVIKPEIIMEKLLVA

-54 AEGRPVR
+54 TEGRPVR
-61 AYLDHGAIVAKAV
+61 AYLDHEAIVAKAV

-88 SESPALA
+88 SESPDLA

-107 PSAEVLR
+107 PSGEVLR
-114 LTGNKMRA
+114 LTGNKIRA
-122 RQAAEAAGL
+122 RQAADEAGL

-138 PIDDGAAEGDIA
+138 PIDPDSDIDVVA
-150 AAADEIGYPL
+150 TATGIGYPL

-172 MRRVERA
+172 MRRVERPS
-179 GDLAE
+179 DLSE
-184 AAQAARREAHSAFGD
+184 AIDAARREAHSAFGD

-205 EAMTDVRHIEVQVL
+205 EAMTHVRHIEAQVL
-219 ADAGGHVVHLYERDC
+219 ADAGGSVVHLYERDC

-256 RERLLAD
+256 RGQLLAD
-263 AVRFAEAIGYENAGT
+263 AVRFAEAIGYANAGT
-278 VEFLVEADSG
+278 VEFLVD
-288 GAGGQSRASGGG
+288 AS
-300 DADNGRQGGASGGG
+300 
-314 TGGRHVFIEMNPR
+314 GRHVFIEMNPR

-346 QLRIAAGATLD
+346 QLRIASGATLD
-357 DLGLSQGSISLR
+357 DLGLSQGNISLR
-369 GCAMQCRVTAENPA
+369 GFALQCRVTAENPA

-432 SFETVVR
+432 SFDTVVR

-459 LQAILADAEFQAGPV
+459 LQAILADAEFRAGPV

-511 GPAPTRVDPA
+511 GSAPTRVDPA
-521 TKLPARADDPRA
+521 SKLAPTPR
-533 VGVAAATSAEPADR
+533 T
-547 LPPASG
+547 PPDG
-553 SVDPAGKLRP
+553 SK
-563 GTGSPPAGSRQ
+563 Q
-574 RLAELGPAGFAAELR
+574 RLDKLGPPGFAAELR
-589 AATAVAVT
+589 AATTVAIT

-626 HSMPQL
+626 HNMPQL
-632 LSLECWGGATFDVA
+632 LSMECWGGATFDVA

-652 DPWERLRQIRA
+652 DPWERLRRIRA

-690 HEFVAEAAA
+690 HEFVAEAAE
-699 CGMDIFRV
+699 CGMDIFRM

-719 AIDAVIDAGAVAEGT
+719 AIEAVIETGAVAEGT
-734 ICYSGNLSSPHEDLY
+734 ICYSGNLSSPDEDLY

-761 DRAGAHILCIK
+761 DAAGVHILCIK

-781 AAATL
+781 AATTL
-786 VSALRERFGQPVHL
+786 VSALRDRFAQPVHL

-807 GQLATYLAAVDA
+807 GQLATYLAAIDA
-819 GVNAIDAAAPPLS
+819 GVDAIDGAAPPLS

-838 SIASVVAMTDDTER
+838 SIASIVAMTDDTDR

-872 RVYAPFE
+872 HVYAPFE

-899 SNLRTQATALGLG
+899 SNLRSQARALGLG

-919 RLYAACNELLG
+919 RLYAACNDLLG

-949 VASGVTPDELAAR
+949 VASGVSPAELAGD
-962 PAEADLPDSVIGFLH
+962 PAGADLPDSVIGFLH

-984 GGFPEPFRTQATEGR
+984 GGFPEPFRTHATEGR
-999 DWAPNAKD
+999 DWAPKTKD
-1007 LTDNDLAGLAAD
+1007 LTDDDVAGLAAD
-1019 RSATLNRLLFP
+1019 RAATLNRLLFP

-1036 AENAERYGD
+1036 DENTHRYGD

-1054 WYGLE
+1054 WYGLD
-1059 PRADDTA
+1059 PHDDDTA

-1077 GLRSISEPN
+1077 GLRSIGEPN
-1086 DEGIRM
+1086 DEGIRL

-1107 DRTVAADRTEHAR
+1107 DRTVAVDRPEHAR

-1134 GSVNVSVAEGDHVT
+1134 GAVNVSVSEGDQVE

-1161 ESSISAPVT
+1161 ESSISSPVT
-1170 GTVVSVAAT
+1170 GTVISVAAAS
-1179 PGALLEPGDLIAEIR
+1179 GSLLEPGDLIAEIR

-1203 TDHDA
+1203 SEHDG

>member
-54 AEGRPVR
+54 TEGRPVR
-61 AYLDHGAIVAKAV
+61 AYLDHEAIVATAV

-95 DACAAAGVTFVG
+95 DACAAAGITFVG
-107 PSAEVLR
+107 PSEEVLR

-122 RQAAEAAGL
+122 REAASTAGL
-131 PVLRQSA
+131 PVLAQSA
-138 PIDDGAAEGDIA
+138 PVDDNAAEADIADA
-150 AAADEIGYPL
+150 AAAIGYPL

-172 MRRVERA
+172 MRRVERPD
-179 GDLAE
+179 DLIE
-184 AAQAARREAHSAFGD
+184 AVEAARREAHSAFGD

-205 EAMTDVRHIEVQVL
+205 EAMTGVRHIEAQLL
-219 ADAGGHVVHLYERDC
+219 ADAGGNVVHLYERDC

-246 APARDLDPAV
+246 APARDLDDGV
-256 RERLLAD
+256 RLRLLAD
-263 AVRFAEAIGYENAGT
+263 AVRFAESIGYANAGT
-278 VEFLVEADSG
+278 VEFLVEA
-288 GAGGQSRASGGG
+288 
-300 DADNGRQGGASGGG
+300 
-314 TGGRHVFIEMNPR
+314 GGRHVFIEMNPR

-335 EEVTDVDLVES
+335 EEVTDIDLVES
-346 QLRIAAGATLD
+346 QLRIASGATLA
-357 DLGLSQGSISLR
+357 DLGLSQERISMR
-369 GCAMQCRVTAENPA
+369 GVAMQCRVTAENPA

-432 SFETVVR
+432 DFDTVVR

-459 LQAILADAEFQAGPV
+459 LQAILADSQFRAGPV

-502 ADVTVHQPN
+502 ADVTIHQPN
-511 GPAPTRVDPA
+511 GPAPTDVDPA
-521 TKLPARADDPRA
+521 TKLGVTPR
-533 VGVAAATSAEPADR
+533 T
-547 LPPASG
+547 PP
-553 SVDPAGKLRP
+553 
-563 GTGSPPAGSRQ
+563 TGSKQ
-574 RLAELGPAGFAAELR
+574 RLDSLGPAGFAADLR
-589 AATAVAVT
+589 AANAVAVT

-626 HSMPQL
+626 HDMAQL
-632 LSLECWGGATFDVA
+632 LSIECWGGATFDVA

-652 DPWERLRQIRA
+652 DPWERLRRIRA

-719 AIDAVIDAGAVAEGT
+719 AIEAVIEAGAVAEGA
-734 ICYSGNLSSPHEDLY
+734 ICYSGNLTSPDEDLY

-761 DRAGAHILCIK
+761 DSAGTHILCIK

-781 AAATL
+781 AATTL

-807 GQLATYLAAVDA
+807 GQLATYLAAIDA
-819 GVNAIDAAAPPLS
+819 GVDAIDGAAPPLS

-838 SIASVVAMTDDTER
+838 SIASIVAMTDDTER

-899 SNLRTQATALGLG
+899 SNLRAQAKALGIG

-944 LALHL
+944 LALHM
-949 VASGVTPDELAAR
+949 VASGVTPDELAAH
-962 PAEADLPDSVIGFLH
+962 PATADLPDSVIGFLH

-984 GGFPEPFRTQATEGR
+984 GGFSEPFRSRATEGR
-999 DWAPNAKD
+999 DWEPKTSELSD
-1007 LTDNDLAGLAAD
+1007 DDIAGLAGD
-1019 RSATLNRLLFP
+1019 RAGTLNRLLYP
-1030 TPAAAQ
+1030 TPSAAQ
-1036 AENAERYGD
+1036 AENSERYGD

-1054 WYGLE
+1054 WYGLD
-1059 PRADDTA
+1059 PHADDTA
-1066 VVLGPGVRLLL
+1066 VALGPGVRLLL

-1107 DRTVAADRTEHAR
+1107 DRTVAADRPTHAR
-1120 ADPSVPGHVAAPFR
+1120 ADPSVPGQVAAPFR
-1134 GSVNVSVAEGDHVT
+1134 GSVNVSVAEGDLVST
-1148 AGDTVA
+1148 GEVIA

-1170 GTVVSVAAT
+1170 GTVVAIAAA

-1203 TDHDA
+1203 TEHDT